1 MKFNNINNKFNNNNK
16 RFDHDRI
23 ISNVYKIYL
32 NDKKHNKVDRRL
44 NMNFALNNYIVG
56 INKIKKDLRLIIV
69 VERNSNAQ
77 KMHTIKFVREV
88 KTYTVYGRWQMKI
101 HFAMSRHQTVLVSIK
116 NLRLIRKIVQQKKSV
131 YDYIRCTKKF

>member
-32 NDKKHNKVDRRL
+32 NGKKHNKVDRRL

-88 KTYTVYGRWQMKI
+88 KTYTILYMVDGK
-101 HFAMSRHQTVLVSIK
+101 
-116 NLRLIRKIVQQKKSV
+116 
-131 YDYIRCTKKF
+131 